1 MGKGFIS
8 PSHFFFEVLIMLIK
22 DNHLLLDKSE
32 RVDSFINESVEIS
45 ESESN
50 VSEQFVPVIESKYST
65 EQYINIKDIKDL
77 SENTGKP
84 YYECIDNIISCNNL
98 SNPVFIV
105 NESDYIESDT
115 IREMT
120 KIISENS
127 PVKSVQLSNSNP
139 VYICANEAI
148 NSMAYDG
155 DSSLLEA
162 FMEDDFY
169 PFNSVLEDAQV
180 DENALKEKLE
190 KEGKKAIFS
199 LPKDQQKEALRIYK
213 TTNRYKQDQD
223 AKNQKEEEK
232 KSQAAKFNQIAEKVK
247 NMSPEEYEKL
257 KPTLSE
263 EDRQLYDKAIKQN
276 QTSSY
281 AVFDAGKVKNLSD
294 EDYDKYFHNL
304 SPEDR
309 RKARELRD
317 KVEEE
322 NKQKDQGDQKQTVQ
336 DQQQTTKDQNKET
349 QQTTNQTQKN
359 DDQKNQQQTTKD
371 QNKETQQSQQQD
383 QQKEKQVEST
393 INNMEKEAENK
404 PAGFISSKIAALR
417 KLYQNWLAK
426 KNQEHDQGK
435 IGFFSNI
442 LRVITNCIDRLLVK
456 LQGVKKAEND
466 ATNNSSAQQ
475 PNGNTQT
482 AAKPATTNG

>member
-8 PSHFFFEVLIMLIK
+8 PSLFFEVLIMLIK

-50 VSEQFVPVIESKYST
+50 TSEQFVPVIESKYGT

-84 YYECIDNIISCNNL
+84 YYECIDNIISYNNL
-98 SNPVFIV
+98 SNPAFIV

-120 KIISENS
+120 KIISENT
-127 PVKSVQLSNSNP
+127 PVKSVPLSNSNP

-169 PFNSVLEDAQV
+169 PFSSVLEDAQV

-232 KSQAAKFNQIAEKVK
+232 KSQATKFNQIAEKVK
-247 NMSPEEYEKL
+247 NMSPEEYDKL

-263 EDRQLYDKAIKQN
+263 EDRQLYDKAIKQH

-281 AVFDAGKVKNLSD
+281 AVFDPGKVKNLSD
-294 EDYDKYFHNL
+294 EDYDEYFHNL
-304 SPEDR
+304 SSEDR

-322 NKQKDQGDQKQTVQ
+322 NKQKDQGNQKQTVQ
-336 DQQQTTKDQNKET
+336 DQQQATKDPNKET
-349 QQTTNQTQKN
+349 
-359 DDQKNQQQTTKD
+359 
-371 QNKETQQSQQQD
+371 QQQD

-393 INNMEKEAENK
+393 INNIEKEAENK

-417 KLYQNWLAK
+417 KLYANWLAK

-442 LRVITNCIDRLLVK
+442 LRVITNCIDRLLAK
-456 LQGVKKAEND
+456 LQGVKKAETD

-482 AAKPATTNG
+482 TAKPATSNG

>member
-50 VSEQFVPVIESKYST
+50 ASEQFVPVIESRCST

-84 YYECIDNIISCNNL
+84 YYECIDNIISYNNL

-127 PVKSVQLSNSNP
+127 PVKSVPLSNSNP
-139 VYICANEAI
+139 VYICANEAV

-169 PFNSVLEDAQV
+169 PFKSVLEDAQV

-232 KSQAAKFNQIAEKVK
+232 KSQATKFNQIAEKVK

-263 EDRQLYDKAIKQN
+263 EDRQLYDKAIKQH

-281 AVFDAGKVKNLSD
+281 AVFDPGKVKNLSD
-294 EDYDKYFHNL
+294 EDYDEYFHNL
-304 SPEDR
+304 SSEDR

-322 NKQKDQGDQKQTVQ
+322 NKQKDQGNQKQTVQ

-349 QQTTNQTQKN
+349 QQS
-359 DDQKNQQQTTKD
+359 QQQDQNKETQQSQQQY

-393 INNMEKEAENK
+393 INNIEKEAENK

-442 LRVITNCIDRLLVK
+442 LRVITNCIDRLLAK
-456 LQGVKKAEND
+456 LQGVKKAETD

-482 AAKPATTNG
+482 AAKPVTSNG

>member
-1 MGKGFIS
+1 
-8 PSHFFFEVLIMLIK
+8 MLIQ
-22 DNHLLLDKSE
+22 DDHLLLDKSE
-32 RVDSFINESVEIS
+32 RADSFINESVEIG

-77 SENTGKP
+77 SENTGRP
-84 YYECIDNIISCNNL
+84 YYECIDNIISYNNL

-127 PVKSVQLSNSNP
+127 PVKSVPLSNSNP

-148 NSMAYDG
+148 NLMAYDG

-169 PFNSVLEDAQV
+169 PFSSVLEDAQV

-232 KSQAAKFNQIAEKVK
+232 KSQATKFNQIAEKVK

-263 EDRQLYDKAIKQN
+263 EDKQLYDKAIKQH

-281 AVFDAGKVKNLSD
+281 AVFDAEKVKNLSD
-294 EDYDKYFHNL
+294 EDYDEYLHNL
-304 SPEDR
+304 SSEDR

-322 NKQKDQGDQKQTVQ
+322 NKQKDQGDQKQTAQ
-336 DQQQTTKDQNKET
+336 DQQQN
-349 QQTTNQTQKN
+349 
-359 DDQKNQQQTTKD
+359 TKD
-371 QNKETQQSQQQD
+371 QNKETQQSQPNSNSQPQQNDD

-404 PAGFISSKIAALR
+404 PAGFISSKIASLR

-426 KNQEHDQGK
+426 KNQEKDQGK

-442 LRVITNCIDRLLVK
+442 LRVITNCIDRLLAK
-456 LQGVKKAEND
+456 LQGVKKAENN
-466 ATNNSSAQQ
+466 ATANNNATGGVNNSSAQQ